1 MSTPNRSLPGQ
12 DEQRP
17 SFLSGS
23 AASPQSAAPSVS
35 SHPGAGR
42 ASSGA
47 SSLETQHAAIQSILF
62 TDHEQF
68 EALSSEIQQKVLAAF
83 DWLLLSPE
91 TQDSLGAK
99 QRAKQAEA
107 NARQAEADWLAKA
120 IRSIEE
126 ADQDAISFLHSVL
139 LSDDGEPGSP
149 GMDSDAN

>member
-35 SHPGAGR
+35 TH
-42 ASSGA
+42 SG
-47 SSLETQHAAIQSILF
+47 
-62 TDHEQF
+62 
-68 EALSSEIQQKVLAAF
+68 
-83 DWLLLSPE
+83 E

-99 QRAKQAEA
+99 RRAKQAEA
-107 NARQAEADWLAKA
+107 NARQAEADWEAKA

-139 LSDDGEPGSP
+139 LSDDDEPSSHGL
-149 GMDSDAN
+149 DSDAN